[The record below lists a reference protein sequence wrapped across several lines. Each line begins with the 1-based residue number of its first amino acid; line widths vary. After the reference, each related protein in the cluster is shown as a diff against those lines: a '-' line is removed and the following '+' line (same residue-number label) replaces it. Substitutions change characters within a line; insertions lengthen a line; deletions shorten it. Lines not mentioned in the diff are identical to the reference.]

1 MMFGVT
7 VDGLLHLAGRSPLVQ
22 AVLIIVGTFILED
35 AATVLA
41 AMQVQDSSLSWMVAL
56 GSLYVGIVVG
66 DMGLYGMGA
75 LGAHFP
81 RLRGL
86 VSQRRQDHGRAWLN
100 QHVFRVVFISRFL
113 PGARL
118 PTYTACGF
126 LGASFRR
133 FALAAV
139 TATLIWTSALFGVS
153 LRVGQV
159 LMDHLGAWRWAGAVG
174 FAVVVVGMGRIVA
187 RMQGDTP

>member
-1 MMFGVT
+1 MFGGSIA
-7 VDGLLHLAGRSPLVQ
+7 GLLDLAGRSPFVQ
-22 AVLIIVGTFILED
+22 AGLVIVGTFILED

-41 AMQVQDSSLSWMVAL
+41 AMRVQDSSLSWMVAL
-56 GSLYVGIVVG
+56 GSLYVGIIVG
-66 DMGLYGMGA
+66 DMGLYG
-75 LGAHFP
+75 LGKLAASFP

-86 VSQRRQDHGRAWLN
+86 VPERRQSHGREWLN
-100 QHVFRVVFISRFL
+100 RHTFRVVFISRFI

-126 LGASFRR
+126 LSASFRR

-139 TATLIWTSALFGVS
+139 IATLIWTSLLFGIS

-159 LMDHLGAWRWAGAVG
+159 LVDYLGAWRWIGAIG
-174 FAVVVVGMGRIVA
+174 FAAVIVAMGRIVA

>member
-1 MMFGVT
+1 MFGGSIA
-7 VDGLLHLAGRSPLVQ
+7 GLLDLAGRSPFVQ
-22 AVLIIVGTFILED
+22 AALVIVGTFILED

-41 AMQVQDSSLSWMVAL
+41 AMRVQDSSLSWVVAL
-56 GSLYVGIVVG
+56 GSLYVGIIVG
-66 DMGLYGMGA
+66 DMGLYG
-75 LGAHFP
+75 LGRLAASFP
-81 RLRGL
+81 RLRRL
-86 VSQRRQDHGRAWLN
+86 VPERRQEHGREWLN
-100 QHVFRVVFISRFL
+100 RHVFRVVFVSRFI

-126 LGASFRR
+126 LSASFRR

-139 TATLIWTSALFGVS
+139 IATLIWTSLLFGIS

-159 LMDHLGAWRWAGAVG
+159 LVDYLGAWRWIGAIG
-174 FAVVVVGMGRIVA
+174 FAAVIVAMGRIVA

>member
-1 MMFGVT
+1 MFGGSIA
-7 VDGLLHLAGRSPLVQ
+7 GLLDLAGRSPFVQ
-22 AVLIIVGTFILED
+22 AVLVIIGTFILED

-41 AMQVQDSSLSWMVAL
+41 AMRVQDSSLSWVVAL
-56 GSLYVGIVVG
+56 GALYVGIIVG
-66 DMGLYGMGA
+66 DMGLYG
-75 LGAHFP
+75 LGRLAASFP
-81 RLRGL
+81 RLRRL
-86 VSQRRQDHGRAWLN
+86 IPERRQAHGREWLN
-100 QHVFRVVFISRFL
+100 RHTFRVVFVSRFI

-126 LGASFRR
+126 LHASFRR

-139 TATLIWTSALFGVS
+139 IATLIWTSLLFGLS

-159 LMDHLGAWRWAGAVG
+159 LVDYLGAWRWIGAIG
-174 FAVVVVGMGRIVA
+174 FALVIVAMGRFVA